1 MMVMMITTYNEEGL
15 THTRRV
21 RMYCGSLFISYIC
34 SHSQSTST
42 WWGDD
47 TMSKVVAFLST
58 TLHSQLPRCN
68 PQVPCFYCW
77 NYRVV
82 EGWKSQRH
90 VKWTESA
97 KKIQLFS
104 WFDSSQA
111 GIKKSL
117 GLYAMMFVDV
127 QGLRSLKWQK
137 LCLNPDIHTKRLRKL
152 QHEVFALLIFLGVI
166 APGIYIYNWP
176 SVQTMHGGVGQWQDH
191 ANFLWSM
198 VALTAAER
206 RVAGCFKQSHLMMDV
221 LHLICICHHNISKR
235 DSNIRLELVA
245 WKFCLLNMCQPGS
258 DVFFD

>member
-166 APGIYIYNWP
+166 APGIYI
-176 SVQTMHGGVGQWQDH
+176 
-191 ANFLWSM
+191 
-198 VALTAAER
+198 
-206 RVAGCFKQSHLMMDV
+206 
-221 LHLICICHHNISKR
+221 
-235 DSNIRLELVA
+235 
-245 WKFCLLNMCQPGS
+245 
-258 DVFFD
+258 